1 MQITAV
7 ALKRIAPTAKAARLS
22 AIVDAAPRVLT
33 KYGITTRLRMAHFFA
48 QLAHESG
55 DFNIGRENTNYSAK
69 NLAKIWDS
77 GNWHGYF
84 SSRTELMKM
93 AGRGEELL
101 NIVYG
106 NRMGNGPPSSGDGY
120 RYRGGGLAQITGKDG
135 YASMQAITG
144 FKLVANPAAVFD
156 DDKMLEVAAAF
167 WRWKK
172 LQPLADA
179 DDMIALAMKW
189 NGARK
194 ASSIIGLADRKA
206 KLALAKRV
214 FTEDLDAPVA
224 RFADTSASD
233 DEQHDADQAQD
244 DEQDHD
250 EDLEVSPPD
259 AADDEPS
266 VAAVEP
272 GAKGDPELY
281 SVQRRLKGL
290 NYSPGLLDGKWGSG
304 SAGAVSGFIN
314 DRGLKIVPPTSMA
327 AFQSI
332 RSSLKAGM
340 AEAEADHDADG
351 NPWKRPVTAAR
362 ANADAKTVAAIAPE
376 VVPAKRSFWTIVSTA
391 VVTFFTAVWDTIMS
405 WLNWAWD
412 LFSDHKDDI
421 PSSDTGFMSTA
432 WEYVQRV
439 PHGVWW
445 GLVIAGLVALAWNA
459 HQAVKKINTSVAT
472 GARQ

>member
-156 DDKMLEVAAAF
+156 DDKMLEV
-167 WRWKK
+167 
-172 LQPLADA
+172 PLRS
-179 DDMIALAMKW
+179 
-189 NGARK
+189 GA
-194 ASSIIGLADRKA
+194 G
-206 KLALAKRV
+206 
-214 FTEDLDAPVA
+214 
-224 RFADTSASD
+224 
-233 DEQHDADQAQD
+233 
-244 DEQDHD
+244 
-250 EDLEVSPPD
+250 
-259 AADDEPS
+259 
-266 VAAVEP
+266 
-272 GAKGDPELY
+272 
-281 SVQRRLKGL
+281 
-290 NYSPGLLDGKWGSG
+290 
-304 SAGAVSGFIN
+304 
-314 DRGLKIVPPTSMA
+314 
-327 AFQSI
+327 
-332 RSSLKAGM
+332 
-340 AEAEADHDADG
+340 
-351 NPWKRPVTAAR
+351 
-362 ANADAKTVAAIAPE
+362 
-376 VVPAKRSFWTIVSTA
+376 RSFSRWPMPTT
-391 VVTFFTAVWDTIMS
+391 
-405 WLNWAWD
+405 
-412 LFSDHKDDI
+412 
-421 PSSDTGFMSTA
+421 
-432 WEYVQRV
+432 
-439 PHGVWW
+439 
-445 GLVIAGLVALAWNA
+445 
-459 HQAVKKINTSVAT
+459 
-472 GARQ
+472 

>member
-1 MQITAV
+1 MQITPAI
-7 ALKRIAPTAKAARLS
+7 LKRIAPTAKAARLK
-22 AIVDAAPRVLT
+22 AISDAAPRVLT

-69 NLAKIWDS
+69 NLAKIWDT

-84 SSRTELMKM
+84 SSRSEMMKM
-93 AGRGEELL
+93 AGRGEDLL

-179 DDMIALAMKW
+179 DDMLALAMKW

-194 ASSIIGLADRKA
+194 ASSIIGLAERKA
-206 KLALAKRV
+206 KLALAKKV
-214 FTEDLDAPVA
+214 FTEDLDEPVA
-224 RFADTSASD
+224 RLVDTSTADDAQQDSD
-233 DEQHDADQAQD
+233 QDQDE
-244 DEQDHD
+244 EQDRE

-259 AADDEPS
+259 AAEEEAS
-266 VAAVEP
+266 ESAVEP
-272 GAKGDPELY
+272 GAKGDPDLY
-281 SVQRRLKGL
+281 SVQRRVKAL
-290 NYSPGLLDGKWGSG
+290 NYSPGLLDGKWGGGSSG
-304 SAGAVSGFIN
+304 AIAGIIN
-314 DRGLKIVPPTSMA
+314 DRGMSITPPKSMA
-327 AFQSI
+327 GFKAVLIQ
-332 RSSLKAGM
+332 LKAGI
-340 AEAEADHDADG
+340 AAAEADTGPDG
-351 NPWKRPVTAAR
+351 KPWKRPVTAAR
-362 ANADAKTVAAIAPE
+362 AAADPKVVAEIAPE
-376 VVPAKRSFWTIVSTA
+376 VVPAKRSLWAIISGTVLTFLSAIWNTIT
-391 VVTFFTAVWDTIMS
+391 S
-405 WLNWAWD
+405 WFDWAWS

-421 PSSDTGFMSTA
+421 PTEGGFMSTA
-432 WEYVQRV
+432 WEYIQAV

-445 GLVIAGLVALAWNA
+445 TVAVAVGVALAWNA
-459 HQAVKKINTSVAT
+459 HNAVKKINTAVQT